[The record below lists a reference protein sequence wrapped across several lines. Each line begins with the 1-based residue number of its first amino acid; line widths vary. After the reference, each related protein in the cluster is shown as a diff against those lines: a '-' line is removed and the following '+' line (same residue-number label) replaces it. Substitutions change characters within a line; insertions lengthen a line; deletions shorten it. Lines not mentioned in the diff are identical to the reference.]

1 MGTFFQ
7 SCWSSI
13 FCCSSLVGN
22 FCLVLLR
29 FDFQIAPEDNNEE
42 KSFCKLK
49 NHIKERKEE
58 QWSNDF
64 RGEGDIED
72 GRTEL
77 DVLESCFHAD
87 GASAAWI

>member
-1 MGTFFQ
+1 M
-7 SCWSSI
+7 SSI
-13 FCCSSLVGN
+13 LT
-22 FCLVLLR
+22 LLR

-49 NHIKERKEE
+49 NHIKERKEA

-87 GASAAWI
+87 GASAAV